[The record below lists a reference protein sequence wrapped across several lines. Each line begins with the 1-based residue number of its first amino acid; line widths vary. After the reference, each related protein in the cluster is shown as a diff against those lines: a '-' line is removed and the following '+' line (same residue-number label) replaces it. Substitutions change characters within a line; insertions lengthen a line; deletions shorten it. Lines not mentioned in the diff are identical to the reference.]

1 MCGESSFS
9 KLFLWK
15 MFCSLKSMLGL
26 VDGLDVEIMF
36 IEDHARL
43 HPWRRLGVDK
53 VIRFRQDC
61 YICRGRYIDTEHVE
75 LFKTRRVL
83 KRYTTVH
90 ARLLGVV
97 LCSEVVFRCLEADLA
112 VLSCWLVALPR

>member
-9 KLFLWK
+9 KPFLWK

-26 VDGLDVEIMF
+26 VDGVDVEILF

-43 HPWRRLGVDK
+43 HPWHLGVDK

-61 YICRGRYIDTEHVE
+61 YICRGRYIDTENVK
-75 LFKTRRVL
+75 LFKTRRLRRWLVL

-97 LCSEVVFRCLEADLA
+97 LLYFVRKSFSDV
-112 VLSCWLVALPR
+112 